1 MDDLIR
7 VGRVSTVNYKA
18 GTAKVVY
25 RDRDDMVTGELPMLS
40 SEYLMPKPDD
50 MVLVLHLKN
59 APSRGVIVGPIYNDD
74 NRPGISGKNKYH
86 KKLTDNVELKAN
98 NRDFTL
104 AAPGGINIVLGSGHA
119 QMNCG
124 GLDIKASGTVTIDAD
139 SIVFKGSSGTA
150 TLAQIISHI
159 TSH

>member
-86 KKLTDNVELKAN
+86 KKLTDDVQFKADGG
-98 NRDFTL
+98 DFT
-104 AAPGGINIVLGSGHA
+104 VKTSG
-119 QMNCG
+119 
-124 GLDIKASGTVTIDAD
+124 KVTIDAD

>member
-7 VGRVSTVNYKA
+7 IGRVSTINYKA

-74 NRPGISGKNKYH
+74 NRPGINGKNKYC
-86 KKLTDNVELKAN
+86 KDLTDDVQFKA
-98 NRDFTL
+98 D
-104 AAPGGINIVLGSGHA
+104 GGDLTV
-119 QMNCG
+119 
-124 GLDIKASGTVTIDAD
+124 KASGKVTIDADSIVFKGSSDIAIDAD

>member
-7 VGRVSTVNYKA
+7 IGRVSTVNYKA

-74 NRPGISGKNKYH
+74 NRPGINGKNKYC
-86 KKLTDNVELKAN
+86 KDLTDDVQFKA
-98 NRDFTL
+98 D
-104 AAPGGINIVLGSGHA
+104 GGDLTV
-119 QMNCG
+119 
-124 GLDIKASGTVTIDAD
+124 KASGKVTIDAD
-139 SIVFKGSSGTA
+139 SIVLKGSSGTA

>member
-1 MDDLIR
+1 
-7 VGRVSTVNYKA
+7 
-18 GTAKVVY
+18 
-25 RDRDDMVTGELPMLS
+25 MLS

-74 NRPGISGKNKYH
+74 NRPGINGKNKYC
-86 KKLTDNVELKAN
+86 KNLTDDVQFKA
-98 NRDFTL
+98 D
-104 AAPGGINIVLGSGHA
+104 GGDYTV
-119 QMNCG
+119 
-124 GLDIKASGTVTIDAD
+124 KASGKVTIDAD

-150 TLAQIISHI
+150 TLSQIISHI

>member
-1 MDDLIR
+1 
-7 VGRVSTVNYKA
+7 
-18 GTAKVVY
+18 
-25 RDRDDMVTGELPMLS
+25 MLS

-74 NRPGISGKNKYH
+74 NRPSISGKNKYC
-86 KKLTDNVELKAN
+86 KDLTDGVQFKADGG
-98 NRDFTL
+98 DFT
-104 AAPGGINIVLGSGHA
+104 V
-119 QMNCG
+119 
-124 GLDIKASGTVTIDAD
+124 KASGKVTIDAD

>member
-1 MDDLIR
+1 MDDLIII
-7 VGRVSTVNYKA
+7 GRVSTVNYKA

-25 RDRDDMVTGELPMLS
+25 KDRDDMVTGELSMLS

-74 NRPGISGKNKYH
+74 NRPGISGKNKYC
-86 KKLTDNVELKAN
+86 KDLTDDVKFKADGGN
-98 NRDFTL
+98 FT
-104 AAPGGINIVLGSGHA
+104 V
-119 QMNCG
+119 
-124 GLDIKASGTVTIDAD
+124 KASGKVTIDAD